1 MQSRTGASEARQ
13 SVTSASQMSST
24 SRSPTRKK
32 GARTGTLSI
41 SSRQGGQSKAVS
53 RKAEREDHISKKI
66 QDLFKNREL
75 TMTACIKQTIFE
87 DRSVYKKNRKEFDSK
102 MQDLEKEKSKIQRR
116 RKNKKEKMKALKAN
130 TIERLKI
137 VC

>member
-1 MQSRTGASEARQ
+1 MQSRTGASEAKQ
-13 SVTSASQMSST
+13 SVTSASQTST

-32 GARTGTLSI
+32 GVRTGTLSI

-53 RKAEREDHISKKI
+53 RQIQREEVISRKI